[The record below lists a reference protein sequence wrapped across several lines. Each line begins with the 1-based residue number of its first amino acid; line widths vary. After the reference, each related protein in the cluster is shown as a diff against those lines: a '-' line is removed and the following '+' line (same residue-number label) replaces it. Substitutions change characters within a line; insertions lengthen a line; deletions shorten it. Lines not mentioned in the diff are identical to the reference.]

1 MMSCEEIRQ
10 TLSSYMDDELTPT
23 ARACVDEH
31 LPRCPVCRAQL
42 VELRALTRGLAQ
54 LARPVAPPEL
64 AASIS
69 YAVMIESAACLRQP
83 RLSLG
88 TRLASWLRPRLLP
101 YSVGSVA
108 SFILFFC
115 MLVALRTSVMT
126 FRDWDRASR
135 RSDETAIR
143 IIQFRGGAGRDYDLT
158 KPVAPDV
165 FAAMRAPYAI
175 DSPSLNPRGALAAL
189 TRSQMREHA
198 QYEDDDD
205 MVVVAD
211 VFSNGSASLAD
222 IVQPPRNRRMLDEFQ
237 AALRK
242 NAAFVPAAYD
252 RRPETMRVVF
262 VVQKVKVDEQ
272 EF

>member
-1 MMSCEEIRQ
+1 MILCEEIQ
-10 TLSSYMDDELTPT
+10 QALSSYIDDQLASST
-23 ARACVDEH
+23 RAAVDEH
-31 LPRCPVCRAQL
+31 LARCPVCRAQL
-42 VELRALTRGLAQ
+42 VELRSVARGLAQ
-54 LARPVAPPEL
+54 LSRPVAPPEL

-69 YAVMIESAACLRQP
+69 YAVMIESAARLRQP
-83 RLSLG
+83 QLPFSV
-88 TRLASWLRPRLLP
+88 RLAAWLRPRLMP

-115 MLVALRTSVMT
+115 MLIAMRTSMTT

-135 RSDETAIR
+135 RSDELAIR
-143 IIQFRGGAGRDYDLT
+143 VIQVRGGGGRGYDLT
-158 KPVAPDV
+158 KPVAPDA

-175 DSPSLNPRGALAAL
+175 ESPSLNPRGALAAM
-189 TRSQMREHA
+189 TRSQMQTHEQA
-198 QYEDDDD
+198 EEDDD

-211 VFSNGSASLAD
+211 VFSNGSASLAG
-222 IVQPPRNRRMLDEFQ
+222 IVQAPRDRRMLDQFQ

-242 NAAFVPAAYD
+242 NAAFVPAAFD